1 MYIIQ
6 RPKARDVY
14 GKANLVV
21 HAFIHGAEASVFDL
35 HIRLGGFE
43 VSDGRQNPRG
53 EREKPPKL
61 SHSSEVTN
69 HSIAESDTIL
79 IDSLNK

>member
-1 MYIIQ
+1 M
-6 RPKARDVY
+6 
-14 GKANLVV
+14 V
-21 HAFIHGAEASVFDL
+21 HAFIHGAEATVFDL

-43 VSDGRQNPRG
+43 VSDERQNPRD
-53 EREKPPKL
+53 EREKPPKR

-69 HSIAESDTIL
+69 HTVTDLQSDTIL